1 MRTHSYVS
9 TYPHCRRT
17 NHLCIFISRSRSIQD
32 TLSAAL
38 RSIPLT
44 RLRLHV
50 DVSLCA
56 DFDCDLFDFFSS
68 GGPRPVPVRV
78 SPPCTAETSAARID
92 VSALL
97 RALCAAVPTLVD
109 AYVALCRTAYTD
121 LDRAPS
127 GDEDHVGTADGEKE
141 TVREWARFPSGD
153 ETELEEE
160 DRAKMLMFELYH

>member
-17 NHLCIFISRSRSIQD
+17 NHLCIFIPRSRSIQD

-56 DFDCDLFDFFSS
+56 DFDCDLVDFFSS
-68 GGPRPVPVRV
+68 GGPRPVSVRV
-78 SPPCTAETSAARID
+78 SPPCIAEVSAARID
-92 VSALL
+92 VSAFL

-109 AYVALCRTAYTD
+109 AYVSLCRTACTD

-127 GDEDHVGTADGEKE
+127 GDEDHVGATAGDEKII
-141 TVREWARFPSGD
+141 RDWARFPSGEEVD
-153 ETELEEE
+153 FEE
-160 DRAKMLMFELYH
+160 DPAKMQMFELYH